1 MIEDVDICSCFQ
13 DLADEPPFGQEDHKE
28 YSTWD
33 DEGKIAPR
41 PNTLHSI
48 QIQMFQLYVE
58 NSGKLSLFQ
67 TLIIA
72 LWREF

>member
-28 YSTWD
+28 YSNGD
-33 DEGKIAPR
+33 DEGKIAHR

-48 QIQMFQLYVE
+48 QIQMFQP
-58 NSGKLSLFQ
+58 
-67 TLIIA
+67 
-72 LWREF
+72 

>member
-28 YSTWD
+28 YSNGD
-33 DEGKIAPR
+33 DEGKTVPR
-41 PNTLHSI
+41 PYTLHSI

-72 LWREF
+72 LWRDY

>member
-28 YSTWD
+28 YSNGD
-33 DEGKIAPR
+33 DEGNIAHR

>member
-1 MIEDVDICSCFQ
+1 MIEDGNICSCFQ

-28 YSTWD
+28 YSNGD
-33 DEGKIAPR
+33 DEGNIAHR

-72 LWREF
+72 L